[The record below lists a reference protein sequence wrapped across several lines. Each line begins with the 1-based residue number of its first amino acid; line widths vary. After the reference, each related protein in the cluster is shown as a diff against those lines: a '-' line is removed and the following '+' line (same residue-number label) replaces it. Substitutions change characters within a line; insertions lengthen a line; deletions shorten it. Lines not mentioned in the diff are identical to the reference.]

1 MESEDDGF
9 AKNGGEALEIGEDF
23 DDSEEEG
30 DEMPTTTNDAM
41 RQPMKANIAASSQP
55 AGNAAKPKPAA
66 DVKGDKVDDQPFDLA
81 VDVNDSEEIDSDE
94 EEDEVNV
101 DVNVQSQ
108 TQKQQK
114 AQSSQNDMNAQMQ
127 PRAG

>member
-1 MESEDDGF
+1 MESEEEGF
-9 AKNGGEALEIGEDF
+9 PKQGGEALEIGDDF
-23 DDSEEEG
+23 DSEEEA
-30 DEMPTTTNDAM
+30 DEMPAASNDAM

-55 AGNAAKPKPAA
+55 AKPASGGKQP
-66 DVKGDKVDDQPFDLA
+66 DVKGNKVEDQPFDLA

-108 TQKQQK
+108 TQKQ
-114 AQSSQNDMNAQMQ
+114 
-127 PRAG
+127 